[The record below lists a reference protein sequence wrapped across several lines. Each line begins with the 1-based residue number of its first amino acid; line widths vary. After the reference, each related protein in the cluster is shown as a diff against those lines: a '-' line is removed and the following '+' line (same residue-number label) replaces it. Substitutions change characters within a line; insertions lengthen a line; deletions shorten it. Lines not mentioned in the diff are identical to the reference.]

1 MNIFHIQ
8 VVIITFV
15 LALLVGC
22 NGSGGDSKTNTQNQT
37 IPTSQLTLPEQLEVV
52 TNENE

>member
-8 VVIITFV
+8 AVIITFI
-15 LALLVGC
+15 LSLLVGC
-22 NGSGGDSKTNTQNQT
+22 NGSGGDSSSDTQNQA

-52 TNENE
+52 TNEND